1 MYKYLSSFGTVPGI
15 PKVHAVTT
23 EGQYNIM
30 LMDLLGSS
38 LEDLFVENGKKLSLK
53 TVLQVGEQMIDR
65 IEVLHEK
72 NILHRDIK
80 PDNFLMGT
88 GKNSHILY
96 IVDFGLSKKYIQDNK
111 HIPYKEGKELTG
123 TARYAS
129 INTHMG
135 IEQSRRDDI

>member
-1 MYKYLSSFGTVPGI
+1 
-15 PKVHAVTT
+15 
-23 EGQYNIM
+23 M

-96 IVDFGLSKKYIQDNK
+96 IVDFGLSKKYIQDSN
-111 HIPYKEGKELTG
+111 ISLT
-123 TARYAS
+123 
-129 INTHMG
+129 
-135 IEQSRRDDI
+135 